1 MEREPAP
8 GHDVPASRHHIRVA
22 RTARYYTLGGR
33 GGEAGE
39 AWFALHG
46 YRQAA
51 VRFARRFEVL
61 DNPGRIVVVPEAL
74 SRFYVDPSPGRHGPE
89 HRVGASWMTRE
100 DRDNE
105 IADYVAYLDALAV
118 EVANT
123 VAPAARRRVVLGF
136 SQGAHTASR
145 WVVLGGVKARDL
157 VLWGAGLATDLSPDA
172 LATGLD
178 GVRVTFVRG
187 ARDKFRHKREE
198 ETQDALLEELGV
210 SFRVLVFP
218 GGHEIAPE
226 PLLELHPSS
235 SSSPA
240 SGT

>member
-1 MEREPAP
+1 MT
-8 GHDVPASRHHIRVA
+8 GHPLSARHIQVTRM
-22 RTARYYTLGGR
+22 ARYYTLGGR
-33 GGEAGE
+33 GGEVGE

-51 VRFARRFEVL
+51 RRFARRFSVL
-61 DNPGRIVVVPEAL
+61 DAPERIVVVPEAL

-105 IADYVAYLDALAV
+105 IADYIAYLDSLAD

-123 VAPAARRRVVLGF
+123 AAPASRRRVVLGF

-145 WVVLGGVKARDL
+145 WVVLGRADAQEL

-172 LATGLD
+172 LAVGLE
-178 GVRVTFVRG
+178 GVHVTFVRG
-187 ARDKFRHKREE
+187 CARQIPGYAGRSGPGRAAGRAGGAVQRAHLPRRARDRPQAPARHRFRRHNG
-198 ETQDALLEELGV
+198 D
-210 SFRVLVFP
+210 
-218 GGHEIAPE
+218 
-226 PLLELHPSS
+226 
-235 SSSPA
+235 
-240 SGT
+240 